1 MNIMLI
7 VLVPLV
13 LIIVGMVLNSI
24 GLSFDQPPTSPEQ
37 DPTKR
42 LAAERE
48 TFRQFFDHQRKSAL
62 KRQQRT
68 GQFAWLLMFATIGAF
83 TWLYMDT
90 VAKTVASNRIDS
102 LQTIA
107 SQEEKGK
114 TELVLSLNLKDG
126 TNVKYVIKTPQGD
139 KKPDASG
146 KEAVA
151 KDTVSS
157 WELEKLATALSTGDA
172 LPLGIAL
179 KMEQAKI
186 AN

>member
-1 MNIMLI
+1 MHPIVV

-24 GLSFDQPPTSPEQ
+24 GLSFDQPPTSSEQ

-42 LAAERE
+42 LTIERDS
-48 TFRQFFDHQRKSAL
+48 FRQFFDRQRKTAM

-68 GQFAWLLMFATIGAF
+68 GQFAWLLLIATIGSF
-83 TWLYMDT
+83 IWLYNVT
-90 VAKTVASNRIDS
+90 VDKTTLSNRIAS

-114 TELVLSLNLKDG
+114 TELVLSLTLIDG
-126 TNVKYVIKTPQGD
+126 NNVKYVIKPPQGD
-139 KKPDASG
+139 KKPDASA
-146 KEAVA
+146 KAAVA

-157 WELEKLATALSTGDA
+157 WELEKLGTALSIGDNA

-179 KMEQAKI
+179 KI

>member
-1 MNIMLI
+1 MNIMLV
-7 VLVPLV
+7 VLLPLV

-48 TFRQFFDHQRKSAL
+48 SLRQFFDRQRKAAI
-62 KRQQRT
+62 KHQQRT
-68 GQFAWLLMFATIGAF
+68 GQYAWLLLFATIGAF

-114 TELVLSLNLKDG
+114 TELVLSLNLMDG
-126 TNVKYVIKTPQGD
+126 TNVKYVIKPPPQGD
-139 KKPDASG
+139 KKPDATA
-146 KEAVA
+146 KAAIA

-157 WELEKLATALSTGDA
+157 WELEKLSTATSIGDNA
-172 LPLGIAL
+172 LPLGIVL
-179 KMEQAKI
+179 KI